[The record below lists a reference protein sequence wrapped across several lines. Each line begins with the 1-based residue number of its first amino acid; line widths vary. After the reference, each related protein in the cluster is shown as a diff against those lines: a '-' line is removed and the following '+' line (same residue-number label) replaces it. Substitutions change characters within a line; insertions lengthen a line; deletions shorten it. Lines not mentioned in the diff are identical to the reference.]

1 VKVNDMSSAS
11 SPASHASQSAIEAI
25 AHQGQTLAIIIRAGH
40 RRDGIEFLTPP
51 AFSQQLA
58 YMRRPQGY
66 VIDPHVHNRV
76 IREIHY
82 THEVLFIR
90 RGRLRVDFF
99 SDARQYVESRVLTDG
114 DVILLAG
121 GGHGF
126 EMLEETEII
135 EVKQGPYDGEK
146 DKTRFE
152 PSAPFTPVCR

>member
-1 VKVNDMSSAS
+1 MKT
-11 SPASHASQSAIEAI
+11 ASHTVQGTLEEV
-25 AHQGQTLAIIIRAGH
+25 AHDGRTLAILIRAGH
-40 RRDGIEFLTPP
+40 DRDGIEFLTPP

-58 YMRRPQGY
+58 YMRRPPGY

-76 IREIHY
+76 TREIEY

-90 RGRLRVDFF
+90 RGRLRVDFY
-99 SDARQYVESRVLTDG
+99 SDARQYVESRVLVTG

-135 EVKQGPYDGEK
+135 EVKQGPYEGEK

-152 PSAPFTPVCR
+152 PSAPFTPVYR

>member
-1 VKVNDMSSAS
+1 MKTAS
-11 SPASHASQSAIEAI
+11 PTVQGTLDVV
-25 AHQGQTLAIIIRAGH
+25 AHNGRTLAILIRAGH
-40 RRDGIEFLTPP
+40 DRNGIQFLTPP

-58 YMRRPQGY
+58 YMRRPPGY

-76 IREIHY
+76 TREIEY

-90 RGRLRVDFF
+90 RGRLRVDFY
-99 SDARQYVESRVLTDG
+99 SEARQYVESRVLVTG

-135 EVKQGPYDGEK
+135 EVKQGPYEGEN

-152 PSAPFTPVCR
+152 PSAPVTPVCR

>member
-1 VKVNDMSSAS
+1 MSFVST
-11 SPASHASQSAIEAI
+11 PASVAGQRTIELI
-25 AHQGQTLAIIIRAGH
+25 DHQGKTLAIVIRAGH
-40 RRDGIEFLTPP
+40 NKDGIEFLTPP

-76 IREIHY
+76 VREVQY

-90 RGRLRVDFF
+90 RGRLRVDFY
-99 SDARQYVESRVLTDG
+99 SDARQYVESRLLLPG

-126 EMLEETEII
+126 EMLEETVII

-152 PSAPFTPVCR
+152 PSAPVEPVYR

>member
-1 VKVNDMSSAS
+1 MPVAPTPV
-11 SPASHASQSAIEAI
+11 SQKGQGTIEVVD
-25 AHQGQTLAIIIRAGH
+25 HQGKTLAILIRAGH
-40 RRDGIEFLTPP
+40 DKDGIEFLTPP

-90 RGRLRVDFF
+90 RGRLRVDFY
-99 SDARQYVESRVLTDG
+99 SDAKQYVESRVLLTG

-152 PSAPFTPVCR
+152 PSAPVTPVYR